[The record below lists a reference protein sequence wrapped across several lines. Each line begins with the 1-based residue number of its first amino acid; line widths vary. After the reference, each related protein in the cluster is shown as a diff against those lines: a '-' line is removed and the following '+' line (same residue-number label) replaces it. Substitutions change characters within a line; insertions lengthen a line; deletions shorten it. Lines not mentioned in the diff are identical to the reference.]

1 MRLFTAVFTIALT
14 AFFLVPV
21 SAQQG
26 MQHAGSSQ
34 MMPSDST
41 DAMPGM
47 MGGGM
52 MHSGMKGRGMMQSG
66 MMSGMTGRGMMHG
79 GMMGCGMMQQS
90 PMMNVMMMVKMLPEM
105 QEELT
110 LTQNQSKKLIDMRA
124 DFQKQQ
130 IDYKTDL
137 RKKRV
142 DLENM
147 LKQEATAGQIKKQ
160 MQFCSNIK
168 IDMHIAAYETLK
180 KMKSVLNDEQK
191 DMLDS
196 MSPRRYGMMNR

>member
-41 DAMPGM
+41 DEMPGM
-47 MGGGM
+47 MGRGM
-52 MHSGMKGRGMMQSG
+52 MHSGMKGRGMMQNG
-66 MMSGMTGRGMMHG
+66 MMSGMMSRGMMHG
-79 GMMGCGMMQQS
+79 GMMSCGMMQQS

-180 KMKSVLNDEQK
+180 RMKTVLNDDQK
-191 DMLDS
+191 EMLKS
-196 MSPRRYGMMNR
+196 MNPQQ